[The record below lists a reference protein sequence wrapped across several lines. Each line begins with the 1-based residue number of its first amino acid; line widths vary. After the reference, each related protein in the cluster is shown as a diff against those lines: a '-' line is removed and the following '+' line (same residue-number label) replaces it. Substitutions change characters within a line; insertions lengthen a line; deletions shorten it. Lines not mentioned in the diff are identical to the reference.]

1 MCMYAYV
8 FIYAYTHLHTCTH
21 WVSSRGVILSVSP
34 GRCCATTNV
43 GGTHGE
49 KGWRRGRDGSIRG
62 WPHPQARKEFCLAR
76 LLDLCWISSS
86 GSKYGISL

>member
-43 GGTHGE
+43 GGLTERRAGGGE
-49 KGWRRGRDGSIRG
+49 GTAVSVGGLTPRQGKNSVW
-62 WPHPQARKEFCLAR
+62 LV
-76 LLDLCWISSS
+76 CWICV
-86 GSKYGISL
+86 GSVHQVVNMA